1 LILLGSKKKERK
13 IPSFTQK
20 ALPLPPKPRKLQ
32 KPTKA
37 QRLKIAKKQN
47 KTKQKTNKK
56 NKEE

>member
-1 LILLGSKKKERK
+1 LILLSSKKKK
-13 IPSFTQK
+13 FPSFTQK

-37 QRLKIAKKQN
+37 QRLKIAKKQ
-47 KTKQKTNKK
+47 KTNKK